1 VANTAWYRPDP
12 SLYGLMEVHAVRE
25 DGMVTWVTCRVDPER
40 DGVPTYELFDAEQLE
55 ITVRFEV
62 AA

>member
-25 DGMVTWVTCRVDPER
+25 DGMVTCRVD
-40 DGVPTYELFDAEQLE
+40 VPTYELFDADELE

>member
-1 VANTAWYRPDP
+1 VANTAVYRPDP
-12 SLYGLMEVHAVRE
+12 ELYGLMLVHDVRE
-25 DGMVTWVTCRVDPER
+25 DGMVTCRVDPER